1 MSQTVEQFIGN
12 LPSSGAILH
21 KLDENAAE
29 RQMLRDMLKLA
40 KNAPA
45 TESGE
50 RREAAHV

>member
-12 LPSSGAILH
+12 LPSPDAILH

-29 RQMLRDMLKLA
+29 RELLREMLKLA

-50 RREAAHV
+50 RREVARV